1 MARFVS
7 LKLRANGARRFAAVV
22 VLTAGFSVSVRA
34 QQPPMPPPR
43 PPATAPATN
52 AAPIVPAE
60 ALGRYGKI
68 LTPSDQP
75 AHPLKLRLPFPDAGQ
90 VKIPSQD
97 ELVMRDKL
105 EQLAML
111 SDDDIR
117 KQLERWPAYAKMN
130 LRDQG
135 QMLQRIQDFRDFRT
149 NTARMKAHDMGLLT
163 LTPDQFAHFEKE
175 YWDKRLQM
183 DNDLAKQ
190 FTPIYKASEQKL
202 QDDLYREYSVLN
214 PVPLVQAPRPG
225 APPAPGA
232 PGKPAPSPV
241 NKPVAVK
248 PVAPA
253 PALAMTNTVS
263 SPNPPI
269 GHAPQ

>member
-1 MARFVS
+1 VLVVMAGISVS
-7 LKLRANGARRFAAVV
+7 L
-22 VLTAGFSVSVRA
+22 RA
-34 QQPPMPPPR
+34 QQVPMAPPPAPAK
-43 PPATAPATN
+43 PPVPAATPATN
-52 AAPIVPAE
+52 AAPILPPE

-75 AHPLKLRLPFPDAGQ
+75 AHPFKLRLPFPDAGQ

-97 ELVMRDKL
+97 ELVMREKL

-117 KQLERWPAYAKMN
+117 KQLERWPAYGKMN

-149 NTARMKAHDMGLLT
+149 NVARMKAHDMGLLT
-163 LTPDQFAHFEKE
+163 LTPDQFNRFEKE

-183 DNDLAKQ
+183 DNELAKQ
-190 FTPIYKASEQKL
+190 FAPIYQAREQKL

-214 PVPLVQAPRPG
+214 PVPLVQAAKPA
-225 APPAPGA
+225 APPAPVA
-232 PGKPAPSPV
+232 PANKPAAVV
-241 NKPVAVK
+241 NKPAAPVR

-253 PALAMTNTVS
+253 PALAMTNSISTPSRPVAQ
-263 SPNPPI
+263 
-269 GHAPQ
+269 GPQ